1 MYLKKG
7 GCEMAVSDKV
17 KAILT
22 LNGHKQ
28 TELAAYFGITPQSM
42 NNKMNRDSWS
52 AKDLVRVADFVGGR
66 VAVILNDGQ
75 TIFLDSEEKEKASD
89 E

>member
-1 MYLKKG
+1 
-7 GCEMAVSDKV
+7 MAVSDKG
-17 KAILT
+17 KAVVS

-28 TELAAYFGITPQSM
+28 SELAAYFGITAQSM

-66 VAVILNDGQ
+66 VAIVMKDGQ
-75 TIFLDSEEKEKASD
+75 TIYLDSEEKEKASD
-89 E
+89 D

>member
-1 MYLKKG
+1 
-7 GCEMAVSDKV
+7 MAVSDKV

-22 LNGHKQ
+22 LNGRRQ
-28 TELAAYFGITPQSM
+28 TELAAHFGITAQSM

-52 AKDLVRVADFVGGR
+52 AKDLIRVADFVGGR
-66 VAVILNDGQ
+66 VAVVLKDGQ
-75 TIFLDSEEKEKASD
+75 TIFLDSEEKEQASD

>member
-1 MYLKKG
+1 
-7 GCEMAVSDKV
+7 MAVSDKV

-22 LNGHKQ
+22 LNGRRQ
-28 TELAAYFGITPQSM
+28 TELAAHFGITAQSM

-52 AKDLVRVADFVGGR
+52 AKDLIRVADFVGGR
-66 VAVILNDGQ
+66 VAVVLKDGQ
-75 TIFLDSEEKEKASD
+75 TICLDSEEKEKASD